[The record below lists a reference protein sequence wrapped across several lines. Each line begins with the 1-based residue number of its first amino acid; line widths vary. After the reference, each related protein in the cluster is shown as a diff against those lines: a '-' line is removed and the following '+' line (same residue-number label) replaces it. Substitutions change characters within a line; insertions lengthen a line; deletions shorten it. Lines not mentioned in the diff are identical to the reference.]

1 MRNPEERGPWFLLT
15 GLIIGAVIGLVFAWK
30 VSPVKYVDTQ
40 PVTLKAEY
48 KDQYRLMIAAAFVA
62 DGDLSRAMARLKLL
76 GDTDIARAL
85 TVQAQRALAEGRP
98 AEEAH
103 ALGLLAVAVSTGSNP
118 VSSSP
123 HIDPTITPV
132 PAVNPTAW
140 LSSTVTADPA
150 ATAPA
155 PTATQPF
162 TATQEQVNPA
172 PKITLLPTLTP
183 TPNPAAAFV
192 LKDGP
197 ELLCSPNLKTPLL
210 IVDASDKAGA
220 PIPGVEVVVN
230 WTGGEDHF
238 YTGLK
243 PELGLG
249 YADFS
254 MTPGVAYTIHLGDG
268 GQPVTNLGAAECETS
283 SKQRYWGSWKIDFAQ
298 P

>member
-15 GLIIGAVIGLVFAWK
+15 GLIIGGVIGLVFAWK
-30 VSPVKYVDTQ
+30 VSPVRYVDTQ
-40 PVTLKAEY
+40 PSTLREDY
-48 KDQYRLMIAAAFVA
+48 KDQYRALIAAAYVA
-62 DGDLSRAMARLKLL
+62 DGNLPRAMYRLEKAL
-76 GDTDIARAL
+76 GDKDIARVL

-103 ALGLLAVAVSTGSNP
+103 ALGLLAVAVSSGSNSVP
-118 VSSSP
+118 GSP

-132 PAVNPTAW
+132 PVVDPTGW
-140 LSSTVTADPA
+140 LSSTVMARPS
-150 ATAPA
+150 P
-155 PTATQPF
+155 PPGATQPF

-172 PKITLLPTLTP
+172 PAITLLPTLTP

-197 ELLCSPNLKTPLL
+197 ELLCSPNLKAPLL

-254 MTPGVAYTIHLGDG
+254 MNPGVAYTIHLGDG

-283 SKQRYWGSWKIDFAQ
+283 SKQRYWGSWKIDFIQ
-298 P
+298 TQ